1 MMIMTCEIIKR
12 IKEEIERDRE
22 LKTLRRFKEVL
33 IAVVPTLSK
42 GVLADIETKDN
53 SPS

>member
-1 MMIMTCEIIKR
+1 MSCEIIKR
-12 IKEEIERDRE
+12 IKDEIERDRE

-33 IAVVPTLSK
+33 IDVIPRLSENFM
-42 GVLADIETKDN
+42 ADIETKEN